1 VAYIQHL
8 LILVAL
14 YGMLA
19 ISLAISSGYTKLISL
34 AHAGFCA
41 VGAYTSAILCTRFGF
56 DFWWTLPLAMSISC
70 LMALPVALLS
80 KKTIDDYFI
89 ICSMGVSVIITSLLT
104 NLATI
109 TNGPLGIVAIPAP
122 ILFGRPI
129 QSKGEWLVVLLV
141 AYGALSWIVHNLQR
155 SSFGRLLLAIGED
168 QIFCESLGKNVNQ
181 AKLQSF
187 LLGASLAAIPGC
199 FYAAYTS
206 YIDPSSFGLNDS
218 IMLLSIL
225 ILAGMGQTRKILP
238 AVCLFVFLP
247 EALRFIGIPG
257 SVAGN
262 LRQALFGLI
271 LLLVLWIRSPTTIP
285 KGPTC

>member
-1 VAYIQHL
+1 MAYIQHL

-56 DFWWTLPLAMSISC
+56 DFLWTLPLAMSISC

-80 KKTIDDYFI
+80 KKTVDDYFI
-89 ICSMGVSVIITSLLT
+89 ICTMGVSVIITSLLT

-129 QSKGEWLVVLLV
+129 QSKGEWLVVVLV

-225 ILAGMGQTRKILP
+225 ILAGMGQTSKILP

-262 LRQALFGLI
+262 LRQALFGII
-271 LLLVLWIRSPTTIP
+271 LLLVIWFQSSTTIS